1 MIVVLILFLHYI
13 TSHHITLHYVTLDI
27 VHYITLPYLTLH
39 YITLHYMPFH
49 SIPLQLHTLL
59 LDDCASHLHK
69 AKTSIFIFAL
79 VSVYFAL
86 HKVTAFGFVGSIRF
100 SFLSGSFCIMGP

>member
-49 SIPLQLHTLL
+49 SIPFHYITLQLHTLL

-100 SFLSGSFCIMGP
+100 FFGTFF